1 MKVFNITDA
10 STTALETRGL
20 ANQAIKVGDTV
31 IPKGG
36 SATIRGTARE
46 RSELQ
51 VFIKV
56 GAIAID
62 ELPPAYAARRGL
74 NLDGTPIP
82 PPKPEPAPPAPDTTP
97 AVVESLR
104 GMDVSEVLEE
114 KEAPKRRR

>member
-10 STTALETRGL
+10 STSALESQGL

-36 SATIRGTARE
+36 SATLRGTAKE
-46 RSELQ
+46 RAELQ

-56 GAIAID
+56 GAVTID

-74 NLDGTPIP
+74 NLDGTPIMQ
-82 PPKPEPAPPAPDTTP
+82 PE
-97 AVVESLR
+97 
-104 GMDVSEVLEE
+104 EVAELEE
-114 KEAPKRRR
+114 ALEELQASPESAPESVSDEEEF

>member
-10 STTALETRGL
+10 ATSALTAQGL

-36 SATIRGTARE
+36 SAEIRGTAKE

-56 GAIAID
+56 GAVVLD
-62 ELPPAYAARRGL
+62 SLPPAYAARRGL
-74 NLDGTPIP
+74 NVNGTPIVVNEP
-82 PPKPEPAPPAPDTTP
+82 VEGLIIVGDIPDDWEPEPK
-97 AVVESLR
+97 
-104 GMDVSEVLEE
+104 EE
-114 KEAPKRRR
+114 